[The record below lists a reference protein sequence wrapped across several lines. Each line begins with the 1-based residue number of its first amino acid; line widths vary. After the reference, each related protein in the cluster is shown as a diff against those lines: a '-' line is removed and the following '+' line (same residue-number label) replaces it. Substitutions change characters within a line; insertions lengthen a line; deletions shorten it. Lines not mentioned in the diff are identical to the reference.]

1 MRQKTN
7 DLPPPR
13 APNTGLRTASDI
25 VATTQ
30 PPRPAKRSKA
40 IREPRKLN
48 GFFRFINGLLTFVF
62 LVLLLAGGLAFV
74 VKTRFDAPGPLKASA
89 VAVIPKGEGIIE
101 IAERLEREGIV
112 SDRRLFVAQYYA
124 ARVLGGSGDKTVIKA
139 GEYEIKKEA
148 SLKQVLDVL
157 SEGKAILQKITIP
170 EGLTSQQ
177 IVERLK
183 SDPNLTGEV
192 TQIPAEGSLLPDTH
206 RFSRGMSRQE
216 LIDRMVA
223 DQQRVMVQLWEK
235 RQRDLPYQTREQALI
250 MASVIEKETGR
261 ADERDKVAAVFVNR
275 LRKNMRL
282 QSDPTIVYGLVGGQG
297 PLGRPISRAD
307 IDSKTPYNTYQI
319 DGLPPGPICNPGKS
333 AIEAALNPAKTN
345 DLYFVADTNGGHTFT
360 TNLKDHNSA
369 VQNLRRWEKD
379 QKDQRVRSLQ
389 PSTAVQAEPAAVPTA
404 SEQQSSTPQKASS
417 AEVPPLPAKKTKK
430 AP

>member
-1 MRQKTN
+1 MRQVPN

-13 APNTGLRTASDI
+13 TPTLNPRSPSEVI
-25 VATTQ
+25 ATTQ
-30 PPRPAKRSKA
+30 PPRPLKRSRV

-48 GFFRFINGLLTFVF
+48 GFFRFINGLLTFSF
-62 LVLLLAGGLAFV
+62 LAFALAGGLAMV
-74 VKTRFDAPGPLKASA
+74 LKTRFDAPGPLGATA
-89 VAVIPKGEGIIE
+89 VAIIPKGEGIIE

-112 SDRRLFVAQYYA
+112 SDRRLFVVQYYA
-124 ARVLGGSGDKTVIKA
+124 ARLFGGAGDKVLLKA

-148 SLKQVLDVL
+148 SLRQVLDVL
-157 SEGKAILQKITIP
+157 IEGRAILQKITIP

-183 SDPNLTGEV
+183 GDQNLVGEIS
-192 TQIPAEGSLLPDTH
+192 QPPAEGTLLPDTY

-216 LIDRMVA
+216 LLERMA
-223 DQQRVMVQLWEK
+223 AEHQKLILQLWEK
-235 RQRDLPYQTREQALI
+235 RQKDLPYQTRDQALV
-250 MASVIEKETGR
+250 MASIVEKETGR
-261 ADERDKVAAVFVNR
+261 ADEREKVAAVFVNR

-282 QSDPTIVYGLVGGQG
+282 QSDPTIIYGLVGGQG
-297 PLGRPISRAD
+297 SLGRPISRTD

-333 AIEAALNPAKTN
+333 AIEATFNPAKTN

-360 TNLKDHNSA
+360 TNLKDHNAA
-369 VQNLRRWEKD
+369 VQNLRRWERD

-389 PSTAVQAEPAAVPTA
+389 QPAGTTTGEAAPAAAAEAPPAATSA
-404 SEQQSSTPQKASS
+404 KAGSSEVA
-417 AEVPPLPAKKTKK
+417 LPTKK
-430 AP
+430 AKKSP